1 MTDAFGGT
9 TFTYQFDSESRLVR
23 ALPSPVVAGLSE
35 GQYAYDPF
43 DRLISRT
50 TVNGSVHYIYDQAD
64 HIIAEVDGSTAPQT
78 LREYIWLDDQPIA
91 VVSNVN
97 TASPQLLYVHADH
110 LNRPVMMTDQS
121 RAKIWEASYKPFGE
135 VHSVTGLN
143 DKTQRFPGQWYQIET
158 GLTYNWHRHYDGTIG
173 RYLQA
178 DPLKIDEREGP
189 TVNGKQMNLP
199 APTSVSANNRGI
211 GLVRA
216 ALDGQYPAKRTL
228 LPDGPSLYGYTGQSP
243 LTATDNTGLIGGVS
257 TPASASKPGLCQ
269 GTGFC
274 GFNTFS
280 RGRCIYICV
289 GGDKPTKVLDIG
301 SLPRSLCPRYI
312 LN

>member
-1 MTDAFGGT
+1 MRTLSYDGSGNPVTDAFGGT

-121 RAKIWEASYKPFGE
+121 RTKIWEASYKPFGE
-135 VHSVTGLN
+135 VQSVTGLN

-178 DPLKIDEREGP
+178 DPL
-189 TVNGKQMNLP
+189 
-199 APTSVSANNRGI
+199 
-211 GLVRA
+211 GLE
-216 ALDGQYPAKRTL
+216 ALL
-228 LPDGPSLYGYTGQSP
+228 SDGPSIYGYAGQSP
-243 LTATDNTGLIGGVS
+243 LTNVDPLGRQTYTPIPLDPNGSGLQGYNYSNKLDNKIDLFHSYPFSYDSEVLKYGRITRINPLS
-257 TPASASKPGLCQ
+257 SAGSACYFRFEAPGYVN
-269 GTGFC
+269 G
-274 GFNTFS
+274 
-280 RGRCIYICV
+280 
-289 GGDKPTKVLDIG
+289 
-301 SLPRSLCPRYI
+301 
-312 LN
+312 

>member
-1 MTDAFGGT
+1 M
-9 TFTYQFDSESRLVR
+9 
-23 ALPSPVVAGLSE
+23 
-35 GQYAYDPF
+35 
-43 DRLISRT
+43 
-50 TVNGSVHYIYDQAD
+50 HYIYDQAD

-135 VHSVTGLN
+135 VQSVTGLN

-178 DPLKIDEREGP
+178 DPLGLEA
-189 TVNGKQMNLP
+189 GK
-199 APTSVSANNRGI
+199 
-211 GLVRA
+211 
-216 ALDGQYPAKRTL
+216 
-228 LPDGPSLYGYTGQSP
+228 SLYGYANQSP
-243 LTATDNTGLIGGVS
+243 LTTVNPDGKNPIAIPLAVCARYPSLCAGIAFYGYRAFEECINYMAKGGNQNKDNEYS
-257 TPASASKPGLCQ
+257 REARKQPDP
-269 GTGFC
+269 C
-274 GFNTFS
+274 GWLRQQYQAETNSSERNKIKTAQ
-280 RGRCIYICV
+280 
-289 GGDKPTKVLDIG
+289 KVLG
-301 SLPRSLCPRYI
+301 CRQNSSQR
-312 LN
+312 